1 MRVLRRVRDEGDD
14 RALEG
19 PACVALPIAGGL
31 TFAVLVA
38 VWFTSAFWFAG
49 QQGWPPL

>member
-1 MRVLRRVRDEGDD
+1 VFYGAFATKVTIVRSKG
-14 RALEG
+14 L
-19 PACVALPIAGGL
+19 PAVALPIAGGL

-49 QQGWPPL
+49 QQGWPAL